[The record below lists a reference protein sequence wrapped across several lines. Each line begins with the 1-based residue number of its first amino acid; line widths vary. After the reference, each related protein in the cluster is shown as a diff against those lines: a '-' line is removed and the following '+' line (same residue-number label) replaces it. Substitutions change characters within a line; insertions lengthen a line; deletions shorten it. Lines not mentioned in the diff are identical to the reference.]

1 VWFKVDGGNV
11 GVGDLPNRAIDDAA
25 QRIRTEELFQLY
37 AANGKIMSPQIDA
50 AFNELAQERI
60 RAHPIR
66 YYFRLPLMRAADLWL
81 RPRTEMLPLDQHWWR
96 LREEDPREFRWAALL
111 GAVNLIYVIGA
122 LVALMRGWVRHA
134 GMFLAFALLRTA
146 FLAWMPNPEPRY
158 VLECYPAL
166 IAMAAAAFRAATL

>member
-1 VWFKVDGGNV
+1 
-11 GVGDLPNRAIDDAA
+11 
-25 QRIRTEELFQLY
+25 
-37 AANGKIMSPQIDA
+37 
-50 AFNELAQERI
+50 
-60 RAHPIR
+60 
-66 YYFRLPLMRAADLWL
+66 
-81 RPRTEMLPLDQHWWR
+81 
-96 LREEDPREFRWAALL
+96 LL